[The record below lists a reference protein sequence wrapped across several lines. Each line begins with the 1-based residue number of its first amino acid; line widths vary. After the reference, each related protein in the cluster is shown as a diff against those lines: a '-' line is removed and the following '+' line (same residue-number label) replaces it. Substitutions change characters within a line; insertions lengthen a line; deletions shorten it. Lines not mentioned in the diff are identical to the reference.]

1 MAETGTSPGEALA
14 PHVLIADDDLAIRKM
29 LRSALE
35 AVGYKITV
43 AGSTEEALPVLEH
56 SCPDVLIA
64 DLVMPGLSGDE
75 LARRCHEMCPS
86 TILIFMSGFP
96 PDQLR
101 TLGVT
106 QVVYLNKPISIAEL
120 RALLKQ
126 LLGR

>member
-1 MAETGTSPGEALA
+1 
-14 PHVLIADDDLAIRKM
+14 M

-43 AGSTEEALPVLEH
+43 AGSTEEALPVLEQG
-56 SCPDVLIA
+56 CPDALIA

-96 PDQLR
+96 PEQLR
-101 TLGVT
+101 TMGVT

>member
-1 MAETGTSPGEALA
+1 MADNGPATGEAT
-14 PHVLIADDDLAIRKM
+14 PRHVLIADDDPAIRKM

-35 AVGYKITV
+35 AVGYTITL
-43 AGSTEEALPVLEH
+43 AGSTEEALPLLEK
-56 SCPDVLIA
+56 SCPDALIA

-75 LARRCHEMCPS
+75 LARRCHERCPN

-96 PDQLR
+96 PEQLR

-106 QVVYLNKPISIAEL
+106 QVVYLNKPISITQL

-126 LLGR
+126 LLGK